1 MSRRR
6 DVSGSHGDCGE
17 KWSARDDPIS
27 GIGADRSVPA
37 AGAGADSCSDLRHVR
52 GSVRIKSRLHLHR
65 RQIRSG
71 ALVGVAR
78 CTGLNND
85 QFIEARDPPHPAW
98 FLSSC
103 AVCCIELNEASARE
117 LNPSCPPDGGA
128 GPTKVP
134 AQPERPARRRC
145 PPSAVGPGRAPIGYR
160 RLPRTSS
167 RWAVHSD
174 VCPSF
179 VDELPCQP
187 HTQVTC
193 CSRCTY
199 WSITCLRGSSVA
211 VAEDLGGLGF
221 TDTLLGWLTARR
233 GLRRGPPIVRHS
245 RGFGRTRAY
254 GSVRSIRMAATGWRV
269 DPDRASA
276 SGGSS
281 GARRPGRRW
290 PPPRSARATPPG
302 PHQGLRPAAAEPCRA
317 P

>member
-6 DVSGSHGDCGE
+6 DVSGPTATAAKNGPLATIRYRGSERIDQYRRPAREQIRALTCVT
-17 KWSARDDPIS
+17 SAVRYGSSLAYIF
-27 GIGADRSVPA
+27 IGVK
-37 AGAGADSCSDLRHVR
+37 SDLALSLVLPVAP
-52 GSVRIKSRLHLHR
+52 GSTTTSSSRLGIRRIPPGFSHR
-65 RQIRSG
+65 
-71 ALVGVAR
+71 APFVASSSTR
-78 CTGLNND
+78 
-85 QFIEARDPPHPAW
+85 RPPA
-98 FLSSC
+98 SSTR
-103 AVCCIELNEASARE
+103 A
-117 LNPSCPPDGGA
+117 A
-128 GPTKVP
+128 GPTEVP

-281 GARRPGRRW
+281 GARRPGR
-290 PPPRSARATPPG
+290 
-302 PHQGLRPAAAEPCRA
+302 
-317 P
+317 